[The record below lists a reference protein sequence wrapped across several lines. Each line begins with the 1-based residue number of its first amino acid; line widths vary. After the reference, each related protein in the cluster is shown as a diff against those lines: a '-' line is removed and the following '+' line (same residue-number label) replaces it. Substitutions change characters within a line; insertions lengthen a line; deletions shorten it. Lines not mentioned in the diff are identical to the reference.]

1 MGKAIMKTCHASGRF
16 IPLLLLFNVIGIGT
30 VAADLNWPRWR
41 GPAADGHAR
50 ETDLP
55 HSWTNDSVTWK
66 TPLPGRGNSSPTI
79 WGERI
84 FLTSAIDQG
93 RQRMVICV
101 DRNNGTIL
109 WQHVAWSGQ
118 PEPSHEMNG
127 WASATCAT
135 DGQRV
140 YAFFGRGGGLHCY
153 TVEGT
158 HLWSRDLG
166 QFTGP
171 WGTAASPLLVGKL
184 VIQNCDADENAYI
197 VAFDKESGEEVWKVK
212 RPNHRGWSSPILVNT
227 GERDEVVVNGHTGVT
242 AYAPDTGEQLWFCAC
257 ERGRGSPTVTP
268 AGGLLF
274 LANGLS
280 GGGAYCVRPGGS
292 GDVTESRRLWFTRRG
307 GRDLSSPI
315 VIGDAML
322 IMGLRGAILTCYD
335 TRSGDEL
342 WTKRIGGQVS
352 ASPISYDGLVF
363 FMVESGD
370 TVVIDP
376 NSEMKIVATNSVEAA
391 ADEEFRASITPSD
404 GQLFLR
410 SNQHLYCVGVRK
422 EKETS

>member
-1 MGKAIMKTCHASGRF
+1 MYLHKRF
-16 IPLLLLFNVIGIGT
+16 LFLLLLLTVSVCGSGL
-30 VAADLNWPRWR
+30 VAADVHWPRWR

-50 ETDLP
+50 ESGLP
-55 HSWTNDSVTWK
+55 HRWTQDAVVWK

-84 FLTSAIDQG
+84 FLTSALDRG
-93 RQRMVICV
+93 RQRMVICL

-109 WQHVAWSGQ
+109 WQQIAWRGE
-118 PEPSHEMNG
+118 PEPTHEMNG

-135 DGQRV
+135 DGDRV

-166 QFTGP
+166 KFVGP

-212 RPNHRGWSSPILVNT
+212 RPNHRGWSSPILVNG
-227 GERDEVVVNGHTGVT
+227 GEREEVIVNGHTGVT
-242 AYAPDTGEQLWFCAC
+242 AYAPETGEQLWFCEC

-274 LANGLS
+274 VANGLS

-292 GDVTESRRLWFTRRG
+292 GDITESRRLWFASRR

-315 VIGDAML
+315 VVGDAML
-322 IMGLRGAILTCYD
+322 IIGLRGGILTCYD
-335 TRSGDEL
+335 KRSGTEL
-342 WTKRIGGQVS
+342 WVKRIGGQVS
-352 ASPISYDGLVF
+352 ASPISYDGLAF
-363 FMVESGD
+363 FLVESGE

-376 NSEMKIVATNSVEAA
+376 NSEEKVIATNSLAAA
-391 ADEEFRASITPSD
+391 ADEFFRASITPSD

-410 SNQHLYCVGVRK
+410 SDQNVYCVGMRK
-422 EKETS
+422 KKESG

>member
-1 MGKAIMKTCHASGRF
+1 
-16 IPLLLLFNVIGIGT
+16 
-30 VAADLNWPRWR
+30 
-41 GPAADGHAR
+41 
-50 ETDLP
+50 
-55 HSWTNDSVTWK
+55 
-66 TPLPGRGNSSPTI
+66 
-79 WGERI
+79 
-84 FLTSAIDQG
+84 
-93 RQRMVICV
+93 MVICV
-101 DRNNGTIL
+101 DRNNGDIR

-166 QFTGP
+166 QLTGP

-197 VAFDKESGEEVWKVK
+197 VAFDKESGEEVWKVN

-335 TRSGDEL
+335 TRNGDEL

-352 ASPISYDGLVF
+352 ASPISYDGLAF